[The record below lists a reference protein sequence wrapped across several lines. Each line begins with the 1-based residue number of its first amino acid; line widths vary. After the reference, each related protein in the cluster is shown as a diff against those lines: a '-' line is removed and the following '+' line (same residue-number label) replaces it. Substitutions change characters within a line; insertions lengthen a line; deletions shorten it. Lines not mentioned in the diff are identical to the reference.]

1 MQECFGLPE
10 ILVGLVGITE
20 IDCIPVSPMNTSV
33 PESFP
38 IGFSRSLY
46 YCPDLGEHISAGL
59 QGECSAMLLQD
70 HGEPL
75 VLQAIHGQII
85 ARRYIYVDS
94 NGVIRTTGLLVRKKA
109 YINLRLLPGYWF
121 GNT

>member
-1 MQECFGLPE
+1 MHPRFIYEYVGARVLPYRLFAE
-10 ILVGLVGITE
+10 PLLL
-20 IDCIPVSPMNTSV
+20 
-33 PESFP
+33 
-38 IGFSRSLY
+38 R
-46 YCPDLGEHISAGL
+46 DLGEHISAGL
-59 QGECSAMLLQD
+59 HGEYSAMLLQD

-121 GNT
+121 GNA